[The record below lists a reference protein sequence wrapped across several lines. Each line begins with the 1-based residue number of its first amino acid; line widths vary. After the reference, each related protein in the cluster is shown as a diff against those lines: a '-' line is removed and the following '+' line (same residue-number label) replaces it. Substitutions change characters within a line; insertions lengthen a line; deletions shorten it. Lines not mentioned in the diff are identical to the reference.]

1 VEFDLAQPNFINSK
15 TLRIKIKR
23 RYAGIC
29 MGFGKQWPF
38 QIDSF
43 PLEATIPFRPSPF
56 HPQLSRKLYKTPF
69 GKFARSSAWPR
80 IAVVKPSPERQCGF
94 YRLLLT
100 AGPAA
105 KSTFRLRNCVVR

>member
-29 MGFGKQWPF
+29 MGFGKKWPF

-43 PLEATIPFRPSPF
+43 PLKATIPFRPSPF
-56 HPQLSRKLYKTPF
+56 PPPTFKKILQNSIRC
-69 GKFARSSAWPR
+69 SAWPQNCSGKPMR
-80 IAVVKPSPERQCGF
+80 VLSPAVDRWSGGKKHLPI
-94 YRLLLT
+94 T
-100 AGPAA
+100 
-105 KSTFRLRNCVVR
+105 KLRRTLS